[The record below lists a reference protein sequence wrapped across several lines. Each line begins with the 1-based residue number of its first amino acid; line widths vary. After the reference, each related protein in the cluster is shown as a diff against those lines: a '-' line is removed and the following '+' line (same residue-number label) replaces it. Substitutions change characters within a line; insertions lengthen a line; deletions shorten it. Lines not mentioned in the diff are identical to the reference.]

1 MDSLREPCG
10 TNRSAVFLTLN
21 LSVYLMNQKLFVL
34 PVYPASVLRH
44 ADIVQQILPGPQ
56 DPVLFG

>member
-44 ADIVQQILPGPQ
+44 ADIIQ
-56 DPVLFG
+56 